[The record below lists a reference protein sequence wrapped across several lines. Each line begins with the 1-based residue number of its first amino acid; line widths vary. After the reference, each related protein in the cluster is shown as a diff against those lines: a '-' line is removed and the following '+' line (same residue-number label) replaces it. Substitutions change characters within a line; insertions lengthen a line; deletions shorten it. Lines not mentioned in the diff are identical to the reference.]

1 LEASRKLGGVGG
13 KEKKPLCFHQAHDWE
28 ILMDLSRLKGLI
40 IIIAKVSFK
49 DFVMYSMWPSFRK

>member
-28 ILMDLSRLKGLI
+28 ILMDLSRLKGSLLSLQRFLLRI
-40 IIIAKVSFK
+40 L
-49 DFVMYSMWPSFRK
+49 